1 MGSRLTEAMPTVAAG
16 AGTLGPM
23 ALILVR
29 EASERYGISGRRIRA
44 LLLESAIAGSKVA
57 TAWLVDEDSLKRY
70 LESDRR
76 RPRRQHPA

>member
-1 MGSRLTEAMPTVAAG
+1 MPTVAPG
-16 AGTLGPM
+16 AGIMGAM

-44 LLLESAIAGSKVA
+44 LLKEGAIAGTKVA

-70 LESDRR
+70 LGSERR
-76 RPRRQHPA
+76 RPHRKTAP